1 MLLIVYLFACSV
13 PIEAPKDFN
22 ALLSYLFEH
31 TMDEDA
37 DALIAGANNLLDFVG
52 ENETTLRDGYAVN
65 HLSQVALDSTDET
78 LTVSDDTYGV
88 TLQYSVAHSVSDI
101 AYANT
106 AADGMDV
113 YPANYL
119 SYEREHLSDL
129 DCFLNR
135 TCDSFRYRSTIL
147 SSLPLG
153 AEMLSGYINELRW
166 IELESGPA
174 FVQRAWMDG
183 EAESSVDWADMTA
196 NFYIGLTYSTSS
208 GSDVIAASWAAI
220 HLGDVSLPEDI
231 LKNQAIDGLRQNGED
246 LELWLDENDT
256 N

>member
-1 MLLIVYLFACSV
+1 MLIVTLFACSA
-13 PIEAPKDFN
+13 PIEAPEDFN
-22 ALLSYLFEH
+22 DLLSYLFEH
-31 TMDEDA
+31 TMDEGD
-37 DALIAGANNLLDFVG
+37 DALIAGANNLLAFVG
-52 ENETTLRDGYAVN
+52 DNENELREGYAVN
-65 HLSQVALDSTDET
+65 NLTQAALDSTGET
-78 LTVSDDTYGV
+78 LTVSDETYGV
-88 TLQYSVAHSVSDI
+88 TLQYSVAHSVEKI

-135 TCDSFRYRSTIL
+135 TCQSFRYRSTIL

-153 AEMLSGYINELRW
+153 AEMLSSYINELRW

-183 EAESSVDWADMTA
+183 EAESSVDWAGMTA
-196 NFYIGLTYSTSS
+196 NFYIGLTYSTAT

-220 HLGDVSLPEDI
+220 QLGDVSLPEDL
-231 LKNQAIDGLRQNGED
+231 LKNQAIDGLRQNGAD
-246 LELWLDENDT
+246 LELWLNENEV